1 MIEKYIG
8 VLAAADMFTA
18 STTFHVMQS
27 LQLDLGYG
35 SQGAPEVEPEG
46 QEPS

>member
-27 LQLDLGYG
+27 LRLDLRYG
-35 SQGAPEVEPEG
+35 SQGGPEVEPEG